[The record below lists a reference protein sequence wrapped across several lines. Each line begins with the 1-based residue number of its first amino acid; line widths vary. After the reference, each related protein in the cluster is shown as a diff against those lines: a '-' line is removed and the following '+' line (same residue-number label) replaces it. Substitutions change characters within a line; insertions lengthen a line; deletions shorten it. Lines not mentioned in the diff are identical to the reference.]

1 VNIMSKHAKPTSAHT
16 LGAPTRGAHVI
27 VEREHDPY
35 KAKAKLAEPTVCPQC
50 RASFVDGRWQWVAA
64 AADAHEELCPACRRV
79 RDKFPAG
86 YVTLEGEFL
95 AAHRDELLQLVKHH
109 ADRAKA
115 EHPLERVMDVEDKAG
130 TLELTTT
137 DMHLA
142 RGIGEALHHAYHG
155 ELQFHY
161 NKAQDLLRVHWRR

>member
-1 VNIMSKHAKPTSAHT
+1 MSKHAKPTSAHT
-16 LGAPTRGAHVI
+16 FGAPTRGARVM

-35 KAKAKLAEPTVCPQC
+35 KAKAKLGEPTVCPQC
-50 RASFVDGRWQWVAA
+50 RAAFVDGRWQW
-64 AADAHEELCPACRRV
+64 ADAAPGAQEALCPACRRV

-95 AAHRDELLQLVKHH
+95 AAHRDELLQLVKHR
-109 ADRAKA
+109 AEQAKA
-115 EHPLERVMDVEDKAG
+115 EHPLERVMDIEDQDGA
-130 TLELTTT
+130 LQVTTT
-137 DMHLA
+137 DIHLA
-142 RGIGEALHHAYHG
+142 RGIGEALHNAYRG